1 MLRSLYDKVMR
12 LAGHPQA
19 LWWLALIAF
28 LESSVFPIPPDV
40 MLVPLVLAA
49 PQRAFR
55 YAAVCTVASVI
66 GGWVGYAIGYA
77 LFETIGRPIIAFYH
91 LQAGFEC
98 FSGTFNRYGAWIVLI
113 KGLTPIPYKLVTIT
127 AGVTHLDLTTFSI
140 ASVISRGGRFFLVAL
155 LLWYFGEPIRR
166 FIERYLTW
174 VTTGFFAAVIGGFL
188 ILGSSSELSTDCAP
202 AHARLSNFFDAD
214 QDPS

>member
-40 MLVPLVLAA
+40 LLVPLVLADRR
-49 PQRAFR
+49 RAFR

-66 GGWVGYAIGYA
+66 GGWAGYAIGYW
-77 LFETIGRPIIAFYH
+77 LFEAIGQRILALYH
-91 LQAGFEC
+91 LSDQFAQFRD
-98 FSGTFNRYGAWIVLI
+98 TFNAYGFWIILA
-113 KGLTPIPYKLVTIT
+113 KGATPFPYKLITIT
-127 AGVTHLDLTTFSI
+127 AGVTHFDLATFSI
-140 ASVISRGGRFFLVAL
+140 ASVLTRGARFFLL
-155 LLWYFGEPIRR
+155 TTLLWYFGEPIRH

-174 VTTGFFAAVIGGFL
+174 VTTGFLAALIGGFL
-188 ILGSSSELSTDCAP
+188 IL
-202 AHARLSNFFDAD
+202 RFF
-214 QDPS
+214 